1 MKKKRTICVISSSR
15 ADYNHLYLLL
25 KDLRNNKE
33 FKLQL
38 VVTGMHL
45 LAQYGYTY
53 KELLDDGFSID
64 ERITISAH
72 GDTTNNL
79 LKSMSKQLSS
89 SYRVFNKLSPDI
101 IVILGDRYDVLPIAI
116 AANIMGIPIAHIHGG
131 EVTEGVIDDSIRH
144 CLTKLSH
151 IHLVA
156 TKQFKNRVRQLG
168 ENENNIFC
176 IGSLGVASLS
186 QVPKITKNNL
196 VKHFKI
202 KQPKKYFVI
211 CIHPE
216 TIGKNNKA
224 LIDNSLNSLNKF
236 DDYGLVFSYPNS
248 DPGNDYILTK
258 IKNFIKLNNHR
269 SILIKSAGRK
279 YFINL
284 IKHSNGIIGN
294 SSTGIVEAPALCIPT
309 INIGNRQKG
318 RPITKSI
325 ISTQSN
331 TKSINNAIIKSQL
344 TCIRQEKKLQYVN
357 QKSIKDILKIFK
369 KVNLDTIIEKKFSDI
384 NI

>member
-156 TKQFKNRVRQLG
+156 TKQFKKRVRQLG

-176 IGSLGVASLS
+176 IGSLGVSSLS

-224 LIDNSLNSLNKF
+224 LIDNTLNSLNKF

-294 SSTGIVEAPALCIPT
+294 SSTGIVEAPALGIPT

-344 TCIRQEKKLQYVN
+344 TRIRKEKKLQYVN

>member
-64 ERITISAH
+64 ERIAISAH

-89 SYRVFNKLSPDI
+89 SYRVFNKLSPDM

-156 TKQFKNRVRQLG
+156 TKQFKKRVRQLG

-176 IGSLGVASLS
+176 IGSLGVSSLS
-186 QVPKITKNNL
+186 QVPKITKNNI

-284 IKHSNGIIGN
+284 IKYSNGIIGN

-344 TCIRQEKKLQYVN
+344 IRIRKEKKLQYVN

>member
-1 MKKKRTICVISSSR
+1 MKKKRTKCVISSSR

-224 LIDNSLNSLNKF
+224 LIDNTLNSLNKF

-344 TCIRQEKKLQYVN
+344 TRIRKEKKLQYVN

>member
-1 MKKKRTICVISSSR
+1 MISSSR

-64 ERITISAH
+64 ERIAISAH

-344 TCIRQEKKLQYVN
+344 TRIRKEKKLQYVN

>member
-1 MKKKRTICVISSSR
+1 M
-15 ADYNHLYLLL
+15 
-25 KDLRNNKE
+25 
-33 FKLQL
+33 
-38 VVTGMHL
+38 
-45 LAQYGYTY
+45 
-53 KELLDDGFSID
+53 
-64 ERITISAH
+64 
-72 GDTTNNL
+72 
-79 LKSMSKQLSS
+79 
-89 SYRVFNKLSPDI
+89 
-101 IVILGDRYDVLPIAI
+101 
-116 AANIMGIPIAHIHGG
+116 
-131 EVTEGVIDDSIRH
+131 
-144 CLTKLSH
+144 
-151 IHLVA
+151 
-156 TKQFKNRVRQLG
+156 
-168 ENENNIFC
+168 
-176 IGSLGVASLS
+176 
-186 QVPKITKNNL
+186 
-196 VKHFKI
+196 
-202 KQPKKYFVI
+202 
-211 CIHPE
+211 
-216 TIGKNNKA
+216 
-224 LIDNSLNSLNKF
+224 IDNTLNSLNKF

-294 SSTGIVEAPALCIPT
+294 SSTGIVEAPALGIPT

-344 TCIRQEKKLQYVN
+344 TRIRKEKKLQYVN

>member
-1 MKKKRTICVISSSR
+1 MKKKRNICVISSSR

-25 KDLRNNKE
+25 KELRNNKE

-64 ERITISAH
+64 AKIAISAH

-79 LKSMSKQLSS
+79 LKSMSKQLNS
-89 SYRVFNKLSPDI
+89 SYRIINKLSPDI

-156 TKQFKNRVRQLG
+156 TKEFKKRVRQLG
-168 ENENNIFC
+168 ENKNNIFC

-186 QVPKITKNNL
+186 KVSKITKNNI
-196 VKHFKI
+196 VKYFKI

-224 LIDNSLNSLNKF
+224 LIENTLTSLNNF
-236 DDYGLVFSYPNS
+236 DEYGLVFSYPNS
-248 DPGNDYILTK
+248 DPGNDYIVTK

-284 IKHSNGIIGN
+284 IRHSNGIIGN

-318 RPITKSI
+318 RPVTKSV
-325 ISTQSN
+325 ISIQSN
-331 TKSINNAIIKSQL
+331 IKSINNAIVKSQL
-344 TCIRQEKKLQYVN
+344 IRIKKEKKLQYVN

-369 KVNLDTIIEKKFSDI
+369 KVNLDTILEKKFSDI

>member
-64 ERITISAH
+64 ERIAISAH

-89 SYRVFNKLSPDI
+89 SYRVFNKLSPDM

-156 TKQFKNRVRQLG
+156 TKQFKKRVRQLG

-224 LIDNSLNSLNKF
+224 LIDNTLNSLNKF

-344 TCIRQEKKLQYVN
+344 TRIRKEKKLQYVN

>member
-64 ERITISAH
+64 ERIAISAH

-89 SYRVFNKLSPDI
+89 SYRVFNKLSPDM

-224 LIDNSLNSLNKF
+224 LIDNTLNSLNKF

-344 TCIRQEKKLQYVN
+344 TRIRKEKKLQYVN

>member
-64 ERITISAH
+64 ERITISTH

-79 LKSMSKQLSS
+79 LKSMSKQLST

-156 TKQFKNRVRQLG
+156 TKQFKKRVRQLG

-224 LIDNSLNSLNKF
+224 LIDNTLNSLNKF

-344 TCIRQEKKLQYVN
+344 TRIRKEKKLQYVN

>member
-89 SYRVFNKLSPDI
+89 SYRVFNKLSPDM

-156 TKQFKNRVRQLG
+156 TKQFKKRVRQLG

-176 IGSLGVASLS
+176 IGSLGVSSLS
-186 QVPKITKNNL
+186 QVPKITKNNI

-344 TCIRQEKKLQYVN
+344 TRIRKEKKLQYVN

>member
-156 TKQFKNRVRQLG
+156 TKQFKKRVRQLG

-176 IGSLGVASLS
+176 IGSLGVSSLS
-186 QVPKITKNNL
+186 QVPKITKNNI

-224 LIDNSLNSLNKF
+224 LIDNTLNSLNKF

-344 TCIRQEKKLQYVN
+344 TRIRKEKKLQYVN

>member
-156 TKQFKNRVRQLG
+156 TKQFKKRVRQLG

-344 TCIRQEKKLQYVN
+344 TRIRQEKKLQYVN

>member
-64 ERITISAH
+64 ERIAISAH

-79 LKSMSKQLSS
+79 LKSMSKQLST

-156 TKQFKNRVRQLG
+156 TKQFKKRVRQLG

-224 LIDNSLNSLNKF
+224 LIDNTLNSLNKF

-344 TCIRQEKKLQYVN
+344 TRIRKEKKLQYVN

>member
-64 ERITISAH
+64 ERIAISAH

-156 TKQFKNRVRQLG
+156 TKQFKKRVRQLG

-176 IGSLGVASLS
+176 IGSLGVSSLS
-186 QVPKITKNNL
+186 QVPKITKNNI

-224 LIDNSLNSLNKF
+224 LIDNTLNSLNKF

-344 TCIRQEKKLQYVN
+344 TRIRKEKKLQYVN

>member
-156 TKQFKNRVRQLG
+156 TKQFKKRVRQLG

-176 IGSLGVASLS
+176 IGSLGVSSLS
-186 QVPKITKNNL
+186 QVPKITKNNI

-344 TCIRQEKKLQYVN
+344 TRIRKEKKLQYVN

>member
-64 ERITISAH
+64 ERIAISAH

-79 LKSMSKQLSS
+79 LKSMSKQLST

-151 IHLVA
+151 IHIVA
-156 TKQFKNRVRQLG
+156 TKQYKKRVRQLG

-176 IGSLGVASLS
+176 IGSLGVSSLS
-186 QVPKITKNNL
+186 QVPKITKNNI

-224 LIDNSLNSLNKF
+224 LIDNTLNSLNKF

-318 RPITKSI
+318 RPITKSVLSI
-325 ISTQSN
+325 QSKI
-331 TKSINNAIIKSQL
+331 KSINNAIVKSQL
-344 TCIRQEKKLQYVN
+344 TRIRKEKKLQYVN

>member
-156 TKQFKNRVRQLG
+156 TKQFKKRVRQLG

-176 IGSLGVASLS
+176 IGSLGVSSLS

-344 TCIRQEKKLQYVN
+344 TRIRKEKKLQYVN

>member
-53 KELLDDGFSID
+53 KELLDDGFLID
-64 ERITISAH
+64 ERIAISAH

-89 SYRVFNKLSPDI
+89 SYRVFNKLSPDM

-156 TKQFKNRVRQLG
+156 TKQFKKRVRQLG

-176 IGSLGVASLS
+176 IGSLGVSSLS
-186 QVPKITKNNL
+186 QVPKITKNNI

-344 TCIRQEKKLQYVN
+344 TRIRKEKKLQYVN

>member
-156 TKQFKNRVRQLG
+156 TKQFKKRVRQLG

-224 LIDNSLNSLNKF
+224 LIDNTLNSLNKF

-344 TCIRQEKKLQYVN
+344 TRIRKEKKLQYVN

>member
-64 ERITISAH
+64 ERIAISAH

-156 TKQFKNRVRQLG
+156 TKQFKKRVRQLG

-344 TCIRQEKKLQYVN
+344 TRIRKEKKLQYVN

>member
-156 TKQFKNRVRQLG
+156 TKQFKKRVRQLG

-344 TCIRQEKKLQYVN
+344 TRIRKEKKLQYVN

>member
-64 ERITISAH
+64 ERIAISAH

-151 IHLVA
+151 NHLVA
-156 TKQFKNRVRQLG
+156 TKQFKKRVRQLG

-176 IGSLGVASLS
+176 IGSLGVSSLS

-224 LIDNSLNSLNKF
+224 LIDITLNSLNKF
-236 DDYGLVFSYPNS
+236 DDYGLVFSYPSS

-344 TCIRQEKKLQYVN
+344 TRIRKEKKLQYVN

>member
-79 LKSMSKQLSS
+79 LKSMSKQLST

-156 TKQFKNRVRQLG
+156 TKQFKKRVRQLG

-224 LIDNSLNSLNKF
+224 LIDNTLNSLNKF

-344 TCIRQEKKLQYVN
+344 TRIRKEKKLQYVN

>member
-89 SYRVFNKLSPDI
+89 SYRVFNKLSPDM

-156 TKQFKNRVRQLG
+156 TKQFKKRVRQLG

-176 IGSLGVASLS
+176 IGSLGVSSLS
-186 QVPKITKNNL
+186 QVPKITKNNI

-344 TCIRQEKKLQYVN
+344 TRIRQEKKLQYVN